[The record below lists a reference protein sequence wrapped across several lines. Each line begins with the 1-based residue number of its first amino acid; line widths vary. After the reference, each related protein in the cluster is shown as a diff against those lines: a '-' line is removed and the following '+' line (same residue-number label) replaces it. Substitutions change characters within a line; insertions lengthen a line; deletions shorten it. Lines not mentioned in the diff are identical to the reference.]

1 MCEVK
6 LMEGNYY
13 VCTGCGLLCDDI
25 EVELEK
31 DSVSKV
37 YTACRVGVAHM
48 KEGSREAVSQV
59 DGKPAEEASAI
70 EKAAEILK
78 NAKNPLIFGLG
89 TSTNEAQK
97 KALELAKKL
106 NATLDDTSSFCLG
119 PVVEALLQEKFN
131 TCTLDDVRHKG
142 DVMVFWGADP
152 SDSHPRHLSKFSYF
166 PRGEQ
171 KQKGWE
177 EERTAIAIDIR
188 KSHTA
193 KICGSNFFQI
203 PPGGDTE
210 FINALIDGVSGK
222 LPKTSYKFPP
232 KRLLELANM
241 LKGAKFGTIFMGLG
255 LLYSLDD
262 LDPIIR
268 LVEVLNEKAKG
279 EFHLIPMVGHYNMR
293 GFNENLFSETGY
305 VNCVKFENGEAK
317 HGPEYST
324 VEALKAKAVDA
335 ALIIGSDPLASLPHS
350 IVKNLLDIPIISIDP
365 CETLTSR
372 KAKVYFSTAVT
383 GVECGGSATRMDG
396 VEVKFDPILEAKRST
411 DEEILTKIMEAL

>member
-25 EVELEK
+25 EVDLEK
-31 DSVSKV
+31 DAVSKV

-48 KEGSREAVSQV
+48 KEGSREASFLV
-59 DGKPAEEASAI
+59 DGKPVDGPAAV

-97 KALELAKKL
+97 KAIELAKKL

-119 PVVEALLQEKFN
+119 PVVEALLRDKFK
-131 TCTLDDVRHKG
+131 TCSLDDVRHKG

-193 KICGSNFFQI
+193 KICGSNFYQI

-222 LPKTSYKFPP
+222 LPKTSFGYPP
-232 KRLLELANM
+232 KKLLELANI

-255 LLYSLDD
+255 LLYSLES
-262 LDPIIR
+262 LDPIIK

-279 EFHLIPMVGHYNMR
+279 EFHLVPMVGHYNMR
-293 GFNENLFSETGY
+293 GFNENLFAETGY

-324 VEALKAKAVDA
+324 VEALKAKTVDA
-335 ALIIGSDPLASLPHS
+335 ALIIGSDPLASLPRS
-350 IVKNLLDIPIISIDP
+350 IVKYLLDIPIISIDP
-365 CETLTSR
+365 CETLTSK
-372 KAKVYFSTAVT
+372 KATVHFSTAVS
-383 GVECGGSATRMDG
+383 GVECGGTATRMDG
-396 VEVKFDPILEAKRST
+396 VEVSFDPILKTDRPS
-411 DEEILTKIMEAL
+411 DEEILTKITEAL